1 MKKLRQVLFWFRAVT
16 VTLSVLLTLIIGL
29 AFTTGP
35 YHLYHWLGNSHSEY
49 RFRPDYIIVPGS
61 SGYPSSPVMMRL
73 WYAAQLQKK
82 YPGANIILSHPVDT
96 TADNRFQEE
105 EVVRAELIMRG
116 VDSSRIFMLTNGRN
130 TREEALNIIGSF
142 PELRHKNCVIVT
154 SPEHVRRAILCF
166 SREGVKHIGGL
177 PAFEQPVGA
186 NLSIDKMG
194 PYGQG
199 QSFPVF
205 GGSLLLRYE
214 FWTQLKYELLCCR
227 ELAALGWYALMDWI

>member
-1 MKKLRQVLFWFRAVT
+1 MEKLKQGLFWFRTVT

-35 YHLYHWLGNSHSEY
+35 YHLYHWLGTSLSEY

-73 WYAAQLQKK
+73 WYAARLQKL
-82 YPGANIILSHPVDT
+82 YPESNIILSHPVDT
-96 TADNRFQEE
+96 AAESKIQEE
-105 EVVRAELIMRG
+105 AVRAELMMRG

-130 TREEALNIIGSF
+130 TREEALNIIGIY
-142 PELRHKNCVIVT
+142 PELRLKNCVIVT

-166 SREGVKHIGGL
+166 RREGVKHIGGL

-194 PYGQG
+194 PNGQG
-199 QSFPVF
+199 QPFPVF
-205 GGSLLLRYE
+205 GGSLMLRYE

-227 ELAALGWYALMDWI
+227 ELAALAWYTLMDWI